1 MLIKITIVNLE
12 TEEVKET
19 HYIETD
25 SVNRALDMFDD
36 DEFTDVRYHILE
48 EKEEREYHAKK
59 LGSVGGSSTSKAKK
73 KSSANNGR
81 LGGRPKG
88 SKNKPAA

>member
-25 SVNRALDMFDD
+25 SVNRALDMFDVD
-36 DEFTDVRYHILE
+36 DFTDVRYHVMDA
-48 EKEEREYHAKK
+48 KEERRYNAKK
-59 LGSVGGSSTSKAKK
+59 LGETTSKRKART
-73 KSSANNGR
+73 SAANGHK
-81 LGGRPKG
+81 GGRPKT
-88 SKNKPAA
+88 KKE

>member
-25 SVNRALDMFDD
+25 SVNRALDMFD
-36 DEFTDVRYHILE
+36 YHILD